1 MAKRLKITQTGST
14 IARPG
19 NQEKILKGMG
29 LGKIGRTRSLE
40 DTEAVRGMIN
50 KVSHLVSVEEEK

>member
-19 NQEKILKGMG
+19 NQEKILLGMG

-40 DTEAVRGMIN
+40 DTDAVRGMIT

>member
-40 DTEAVRGMIN
+40 DTDAVRGMIT